1 MKIFLFYLYRFLSY
15 FLHGLAIFY
24 LYYNEEG
31 YDMMLSWIFGVLLV
45 AQSVVSPDHLEI
57 TKDGYNI
64 TTINRMDF
72 SNPNIDLPIIDN
84 RKYNQFLDQLDEQ
97 FTTQPKNAYIN
108 QHGTIISE
116 QVGSRINRQA
126 FTEQFYSYFFSRRHG
141 TLEIPILPVYAKV
154 DSELL
159 GEIRSLRIGR
169 YVTTFNPSNKTR
181 TTNIQLAV
189 KAINNTVVFP
199 GETFSFNR
207 VVGKRTVAKG
217 YLRAPVIIRGEYS
230 EDIGGGICQ
239 VSSTLFNAVDN
250 AGLKIVQRFSHSK
263 KVPYIPPG
271 RDATVSWYG
280 PDFEFKNMYN
290 QPILI
295 QARTIGHLVIIKLYS
310 SENIQYIPR
319 KVPAPPY

>member
-1 MKIFLFYLYRFLSY
+1 MI
-15 FLHGLAIFY
+15 
-24 LYYNEEG
+24 
-31 YDMMLSWIFGVLLV
+31 LSWILGVFLV
-45 AQSVVSPDHLEI
+45 AQQGNPPDQLGI
-57 TKDGYNI
+57 TKDGHQV

-72 SNPNIDLPIIDN
+72 SNPYIDLPIIDSI
-84 RKYNQFLDQLDEQ
+84 KYNQFLDQMDKQ
-97 FTTQPKNAYIN
+97 FSTQPKDAYIN
-108 QHGTIISE
+108 KHGSIISE
-116 QVGSRINRQA
+116 QVGLQINRQA
-126 FTEQFYSYFFSRRHG
+126 FTEQFYSYYFSRRQS
-141 TLEIPILPVYAKV
+141 TLEIPFKPIYARV

-169 YVTTFNPSNKTR
+169 YVTTFNPGNKTR
-181 TTNIQLAV
+181 TTNIKLAV
-189 KAINNTVVFP
+189 DSINNTVVFP
-199 GETFSFNR
+199 GETFSFNK

-250 AGLKIVQRFSHSK
+250 AGLKIVQRFSHSR

-280 PDFEFKNMYN
+280 PDFEFKNLYN

-295 QARTIGHLVIIKLYS
+295 QARTLGHLLVIKLYS

-319 KVPAPPY
+319 KVPQPPY